1 MFESMRQS
9 NCTVGDAESTA
20 LVITVGICLPIIAV
34 VIEMIV
40 GSRRIS

>member
-1 MFESMRQS
+1 MFESLRHD
-9 NCTVGDAESTA
+9 NCTVVGAESTA

-40 GSRRIS
+40 GSQRIS

>member
-40 GSRRIS
+40 GSQRIS